1 MSKLRTG
8 RMLGRSRGGNFVMFF
23 LLFVCGAFM
32 VLPIVYSILQ
42 SLKPLNEIN
51 LFPPR
56 FFVTRPTLSNYKK
69 LLNLSANLWVP
80 FSRYVF
86 NSFFISITVTV
97 LSVLIS
103 SMCAYPLAKYRFPGS
118 KWIFRIIVLALL
130 FSTQVTYIPQYVL
143 LSKMKMINTYWA
155 MILPP
160 LSGTLGLYLMKQY
173 MTALPDSLLEAAKL
187 DGAGEYRVFW
197 TIVMPNVKP
206 AWLTLV
212 IFSFQSIW
220 NSSNNS
226 YIYKEQLKMLP
237 TVMSQMAASG
247 VARVGVGAAASVVL
261 MIPVI
266 LLFIFTQRNIIDT
279 MANSGMKD

>member
-8 RMLGRSRGGNFVMFF
+8 RMLGRSRGGNIVMFF
-23 LLFVCGAFM
+23 LLFVSGAFM

-56 FFVTRPTLSNYKK
+56 FFVTQPTLSNYKK
-69 LLNLSANLWVP
+69 LLSLSANLWVP

-118 KWIFRIIVLALL
+118 KLIFRIIVLALL

-143 LSKMKMINTYWA
+143 LSRMKMINTYWA

-197 TIVMPNVKP
+197 RIVMPNVKP

>member
-103 SMCAYPLAKYRFPGS
+103 SMCAYPLAKYQFPGS

-212 IFSFQSIW
+212 IFNFQSIW

>member
-23 LLFVCGAFM
+23 LLFVSGAFM
-32 VLPIVYSILQ
+32 ILPILYSILQ

-56 FFVTRPTLSNYKK
+56 FFVTQPTLSNYRK

-80 FSRYVF
+80 FSRYIF
-86 NSFFISITVTV
+86 NSFFISITVTM

-118 KWIFRIIVLALL
+118 RWIFRVIVLALL

-143 LSKMKMINTYWA
+143 LSRMNMINTYWA

-206 AWLTLV
+206 AWLTLI

-220 NSSNNS
+220 NSSNNT

-261 MIPVI
+261 MIPVV

-279 MANSGMKD
+279 MANSGMKE

>member
-8 RMLGRSRGGNFVMFF
+8 RMLGRSRGGNIVMFF
-23 LLFVCGAFM
+23 LLFVSGAFM

-56 FFVTRPTLSNYKK
+56 FFVTQPTLSNYKK
-69 LLNLSANLWVP
+69 LLSLSANLWVP

>member
-212 IFSFQSIW
+212 IFTFQSIW

-247 VARVGVGAAASVVL
+247 VARVGVGAASSVVL

>member
-56 FFVTRPTLSNYKK
+56 FFVTQPTLSNYKK

-86 NSFFISITVTV
+86 NSFFISIAVTV

-103 SMCAYPLAKYRFPGS
+103 SMCAYPLAKNQFPGS

-206 AWLTLV
+206 AWLTLL

-266 LLFIFTQRNIIDT
+266 LLFVFTQRNIIDT

>member
-56 FFVTRPTLSNYKK
+56 FFVTQPTLSNYKK

-103 SMCAYPLAKYRFPGS
+103 SMCAYPLAKYQFPGS

-197 TIVMPNVKP
+197 SIVMPNVKP